1 MKKMLIILT
10 LTALT
15 MSLSFAQFTKET
27 KSAGGTLGWSSHTY
41 DGDAVSTTLM
51 ISPSVGYFVI
61 DNVGVNVGLAMATV
75 TPDGGDGVT
84 STAFGLGAKYYM
96 NNMYAGGSYN
106 SYNSGVEG
114 DDAKANLLIEA
125 GYLYGLSDNV
135 FLDAGFDYTM
145 GMGDNKAGGLFLG
158 VGIVTFF

>member
-27 KSAGGTLGWSSHTY
+27 KSAGGTLGWYSSSY
-41 DGDAVSTTLM
+41 DGEAVASALT
-51 ISPSVGYFVI
+51 IAPSVGYFVI
-61 DNVGVNVGLAMATV
+61 DNVGVNVGLAMVTV
-75 TPDGGDGVT
+75 TPEGGDGLT
-84 STAFGLGAKYYM
+84 STSFGLGAKYYM
-96 NNMYAGGSYN
+96 NNIYGGGSYN

-114 DDAKANLLIEA
+114 ADAMTNLLIEA

>member
-1 MKKMLIILT
+1 MKRLLIILT

-15 MSLSFAQFTKET
+15 MSLSFAQFTEGT
-27 KSAGGTLGWSSHTY
+27 KSAGGTIGWASSTY
-41 DGDAVSTTLM
+41 DGDALLTTLM
-51 ISPSVGYFVI
+51 IAPSVGYFVI
-61 DNVGVNVGLAMATV
+61 DNVGVNVGLAMVTV

-106 SYNSGVEG
+106 SMKA
-114 DDAKANLLIEA
+114 DADADAMANLLIEA

-135 FLDAGFDYTM
+135 FIDAGFDYSM
-145 GMGDNKAGGLFLG
+145 GMGDNKAGGMSLG
-158 VGIVTFF
+158 VGVVTFF

>member
-1 MKKMLIILT
+1 MKKMLTIVT

-27 KSAGGTLGWSSHTY
+27 KSAGGTLGWASSTY
-41 DGDAVSTTLM
+41 DGDALATTLM
-51 ISPSVGYFVI
+51 IAPSVGYFVI
-61 DNVGVNVGLAMATV
+61 DNVGVNVGLAMVTV

-106 SYNSGVEG
+106 SSKA
-114 DDAKANLLIEA
+114 DADADAMATLLIEA

-135 FLDAGFDYTM
+135 FLDAGFNYSM
-145 GMGDNKAGGLFLG
+145 GMGDNKAGGMSLAVG
-158 VGIVTFF
+158 VVTFF

>member
-1 MKKMLIILT
+1 MKRMLLILT

-15 MSLSFAQFTKET
+15 MSLSFAQFTEGT
-27 KSAGGTLGWSSHTY
+27 KSAGGTAGWSSITL
-41 DGDAVSTTLM
+41 DGDAVATILT
-51 ISPSVGYFVI
+51 IAPSVGYFVI

-106 SYNSGVEG
+106 SMKA
-114 DDAKANLLIEA
+114 DADADAMATLLIEA

-135 FLDAGFDYTM
+135 FLDAGFDYSM
-145 GMGDNKAGGLFLG
+145 GMGDNKAGGMSLA
-158 VGIVTFF
+158 VCVVTFF

>member
-27 KSAGGTLGWSSHTY
+27 KSAGGTLGWASSSY
-41 DGDAVSTTLM
+41 DGNAVGTTLT
-51 ISPSVGYFVI
+51 IAPSVGYFVS
-61 DNVGVNVGLAMATV
+61 DNVGVNIGLAMVTY

-84 STAFGLGAKYYM
+84 STSFGLGAKYYM
-96 NNMYAGGSYN
+96 NNIYGGGSYN
-106 SYNSGVEG
+106 SVKA
-114 DDAKANLLIEA
+114 DADADAMANLLIEA

-135 FLDAGFDYTM
+135 LLDAGFDYTM
-145 GMGDNKAGGLFLG
+145 GMGDNKAGGMSLG
-158 VGIVTFF
+158 VGVITFF